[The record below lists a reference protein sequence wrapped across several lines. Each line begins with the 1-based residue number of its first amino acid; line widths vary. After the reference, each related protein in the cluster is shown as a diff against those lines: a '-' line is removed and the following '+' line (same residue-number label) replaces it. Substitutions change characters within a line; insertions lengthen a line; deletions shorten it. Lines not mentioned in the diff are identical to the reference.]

1 MHLFKA
7 KTRTATTDIDW
18 IKYGRIILSVH
29 VHVWHGDCKANVYL
43 KRALKGSNP
52 CFSLQISTK
61 LLQLSVRLFSASK
74 IFGNI
79 VACKQTCSFQR
90 IVLSGLKII

>member
-1 MHLFKA
+1 MF
-7 KTRTATTDIDW
+7 
-18 IKYGRIILSVH
+18 Y
-29 VHVWHGDCKANVYL
+29 YL

-52 CFSLQISTK
+52 CFSLEISTK

-74 IFGNI
+74 ILENI

-90 IVLSGLKII
+90 IVLSGLKIIIISVEFY